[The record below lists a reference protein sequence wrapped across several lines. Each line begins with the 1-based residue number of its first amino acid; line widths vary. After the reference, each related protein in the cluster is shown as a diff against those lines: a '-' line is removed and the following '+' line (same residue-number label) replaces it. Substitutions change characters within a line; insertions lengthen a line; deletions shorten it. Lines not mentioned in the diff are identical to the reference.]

1 MELIEAIKN
10 RRSVRSYTDQ
20 NLEGQI
26 LSKLQEIIEST
37 NRESGLNFQ
46 LILNEPKAFDTMIA
60 RYGNFSNVKNY
71 IALIGK
77 NSPNLGEDCGYY
89 GEKVVL
95 EIQRMGLNTCWV
107 GGTYKKVPE
116 AFHLRPDEKQ
126 LLVIAVG
133 FGVPGSEKP
142 HKSKKFADV
151 VEGKDTKPVW
161 FIQGIEAALLA
172 PTAMNQQNFKFALE
186 GDNVRANAGWGFYT
200 KVDLG
205 IVKYHFE
212 IGSGKDHNI
221 WVS

>member
-10 RRSVRSYTDQ
+10 RRSVRSYTYQ

-77 NSPNLGEDCGYY
+77 NSPTLGEDCGYY

-95 EIQRMGLNTCWV
+95 
-107 GGTYKKVPE
+107 
-116 AFHLRPDEKQ
+116 
-126 LLVIAVG
+126 
-133 FGVPGSEKP
+133 
-142 HKSKKFADV
+142 
-151 VEGKDTKPVW
+151 
-161 FIQGIEAALLA
+161 
-172 PTAMNQQNFKFALE
+172 
-186 GDNVRANAGWGFYT
+186 
-200 KVDLG
+200 
-205 IVKYHFE
+205 
-212 IGSGKDHNI
+212 
-221 WVS
+221 